1 MDFYP
6 FVCCRRVEMIGPI
19 VLTLQQ
25 VVEGSHAEN
34 LIKVIVESLFL
45 YGGLSKSSLT
55 LKLVCFG
62 ADNVRM
68 F

>member
-1 MDFYP
+1 
-6 FVCCRRVEMIGPI
+6 MIGPI